1 MDSALNDEWVG
12 YNIHDCHKIV
22 MKRAVNGWV
31 FSFTDND
38 GNTIETYI
46 SNDIERALSNIGTI
60 VRANLDNVDWGSD
73 Q

>member
-38 GNTIETYI
+38 GNTIETYF

-60 VRANLDNVDWGSD
+60 VRATLDNVDWGSD